1 MDSSLRLFGI
11 KPEYRSDR
19 DNLVRDF
26 YVPCLSLSA
35 VYRRAVGYFTS
46 RGLSA
51 AAQGISA
58 LINGGGIM
66 RLVASP
72 MFDVED
78 LVAISK
84 GYRAR
89 DDAVT
94 KAILQSFDREID
106 DLVAKRLGYLAW
118 LVAEKRLEI
127 RIAIPIDGQGLPRHG
142 IYHEKLGLFTDKSDH
157 AVAFTG
163 SPNETS
169 GGLVDN
175 FETIDVFWSWEDPQ
189 KRVGRKI
196 ENFERLWK
204 NETQGL
210 AIIEF
215 PEAARNKLLQY
226 RPQAKPKLEE
236 QPNPIVLINRALWRH
251 QDEAVAEFLNK
262 ERGVLE
268 MATGTGKTRTAL
280 RICENL
286 LTEKKIESIIVA
298 ADGNDLLDQWHA
310 QLLGLT
316 RHLSDKFAL
325 FRHYQA
331 HHERDRFLL
340 NPPRSIILL
349 SRLALPLALRPL
361 QASDAARTILIHD
374 EVHRLGS
381 PGNRSALGGLSDN
394 IRFRLGLSATPEREY
409 DQEGNDFIDDHI
421 GPVIYRFTLGDAIRR
436 GILAPFTYY
445 PLGYHVGQE
454 DRDRLQQVYKRASA
468 RAQSSRPM
476 SAEEI
481 YIELSKVH
489 KTSKAKLPIFD
500 DFIRDNQSLL
510 DRCIIFVETKEY
522 GEEVLK
528 IVHRYRHGFHTY
540 FAEEDADVLK
550 RFANGDIDCLL
561 TCHRLSEG
569 IDIRSLKTVILFS
582 SSRARLETI
591 QRIGRC
597 LRTDPH
603 DPLKR
608 ANVVDFVRV
617 PHPGEED
624 PTQTADDDR
633 RDWLTGVSQ
642 ICYEG

>member
-1 MDSSLRLFGI
+1 MGSSLRLFDI

-19 DNLVRDF
+19 DDLVKDF
-26 YVPCLSLSA
+26 YVPCLSLSV

-58 LINGGGIM
+58 LINGGGVM

-72 MFDVED
+72 MFNVED
-78 LVAISK
+78 LDAISK

-89 DDAVT
+89 EDAVT
-94 KAILQSFDREID
+94 KALLQSFDREID

-118 LVAEKRLEI
+118 LIAEQRLEI
-127 RIAIPIDGQGLPRHG
+127 RIAIPIDRQGVPRRG
-142 IYHEKLGLFTDKSDH
+142 IYHEKLGLFTDKIDN
-157 AVAFTG
+157 AIAFTG

-189 KRVGRKI
+189 KRLTRKI

-210 AIIEF
+210 AVIDF
-215 PEAARNKLLQY
+215 PAAARQKLLQY
-226 RPQAKPKLEE
+226 RPTAKPELEA
-236 QPNPIVLINRALWRH
+236 QPNPIVLLNRALWRH
-251 QDEAVAEFLNK
+251 QDEAIAEFLKK

-280 RICENL
+280 RICEHL
-286 LTEKKIESIIVA
+286 LTEKEIDSIIVTS
-298 ADGNDLLDQWHA
+298 DGNDLLDQWYS

-316 RHLSDKFAL
+316 RHLSDAFAL
-325 FRHYQA
+325 FRHYQM

-340 NPPRSIILL
+340 NPQRSILL
-349 SRLALPLALRPL
+349 ISRLALPLALKPL
-361 QASDAARTILIHD
+361 QIADAKRTILIHD

-381 PGNRSALGGLSDN
+381 PGNRNALAGLSDN

-409 DQEGNDFIDDHI
+409 DQEGNLFIGDHI
-421 GPVIYRFTLGDAIRR
+421 GPVIFRFDLEDAIRR
-436 GILAPFTYY
+436 GILAPFTYF
-445 PLGYHVGQE
+445 PLQYHTSQE
-454 DRDRLQQVYKRASA
+454 DRDRLQQVYRKASA
-468 RAQSSRPM
+468 RAQNGQPM
-476 SAEEI
+476 APEEI
-481 YIELSKVH
+481 YMELSKVY
-489 KTSKAKLPIFD
+489 KVSKAKLPIFD
-500 DFIRDNQSLL
+500 DFIKDHQTLL

-522 GEEVLK
+522 GEEVLG
-528 IVHRYRHGFHTY
+528 IIHRYRHGFHTY

-550 RFANGDIDCLL
+550 RFARGDIDCLL

-569 IDIRSLKTVILFS
+569 IDIQSLKTVILFS
-582 SSRARLETI
+582 SARTRLETI

-597 LRTDPH
+597 LRTDPL
-603 DPLKR
+603 DPQKR

-624 PTQTADDDR
+624 PPETADDDR
-633 RDWLTGVSQ
+633 RDWLTHVSQ
-642 ICYEG
+642 ISYEG

>member
-1 MDSSLRLFGI
+1 MEQRLRSLEL

-19 DNLVRDF
+19 DNLVADF

-35 VYRRAVGYFTS
+35 IYRRAVGYFTS

-51 AAQGISA
+51 AAEGISA
-58 LINGGGIM
+58 LINAGGVM

-72 MFDVED
+72 LLDVED
-78 LVAISK
+78 LDAIAK

-89 DDAVT
+89 DDTVT
-94 KAILQSFDREID
+94 KSLLQSFDREMD
-106 DLVAKRLGYLAW
+106 DLVARRLGYLAW
-118 LVAEKRLEI
+118 LIAEERLEI
-127 RIAIPIDGQGLPRHG
+127 RIAVPIDAQGFPRRG
-142 IYHEKLGLFTDKSDH
+142 IYHEKLGLFADKSEF
-157 AVAFTG
+157 AIAFTG

-169 GGLVDN
+169 GGLIDN

-189 KRVGRKI
+189 QRVTRKI
-196 ENFERLWK
+196 QNFERLWT
-204 NETQGL
+204 NETHGL
-210 AIIEF
+210 AVIAF
-215 PEAARNKLLQY
+215 PEAARQKLLQY
-226 RPQAKPKLEE
+226 RPKAKPELEA
-236 QPNPIVLINRALWRH
+236 QPNRIVLLNRALWRH
-251 QDEAVAEFLNK
+251 QDAAVDEFLRK

-280 RICENL
+280 RICEEL
-286 LTEKKIESIIVA
+286 LKQNKVRTIVVA
-298 ADGNDLLDQWHA
+298 ADGNDLLDQWYL

-316 RHLSDKFAL
+316 RHLNEKFAV
-325 FRHYQA
+325 FRHYQT

-340 NPPRSIILL
+340 NPAGSIALL
-349 SRLALPLALRPL
+349 SRLALPFALKPL
-361 QASDAARTILIHD
+361 PLDDATRTIIIHD

-381 PGNRSALGGLSDN
+381 PGNRSALAGLSES

-409 DQEGNDFIDDHI
+409 DVEGNEFIEAEI
-421 GPVIYRFTLGDAIRR
+421 GPVIFRFGLEDAIRR

-445 PLGYHVGQE
+445 PLEYHADQN
-454 DRDRLQQVYKRASA
+454 DRDRLQQVYRRASA
-468 RAQSSRPM
+468 RAQQGQPM

-489 KTSKAKLPIFD
+489 KTSRAKLPIFD
-500 DFIRDNQSLL
+500 DFIRANDELL

-522 GEEVLK
+522 GEEVLN

-540 FAEEDADVLK
+540 FAEEEANVLK
-550 RFANGDIDCLL
+550 RFAEGEIACLV

-569 IDIRSLKTVILFS
+569 IDIQSLKTVILFS

-597 LRTDPH
+597 LRTDPR
-603 DPLKR
+603 DPTKR

-617 PHPGEED
+617 PHPGEQD
-624 PTQTADDDR
+624 ATQTADDDR
-633 RDWLTGVSQ
+633 RQWLTGISQ
-642 ICYEG
+642 ICYES